1 MLRTKPWI
9 NKCIMV
15 CMHISEIS
23 LMRHFFPRCVQ
34 VIVSFYIL
42 NRIHLIN
49 FYFCLQGYTHPREY
63 IVTEWPLPN
72 TCSDIWSLV
81 YDHDCSAVVVLC
93 NPTSTVANV
102 RTFFFRHSVR
112 CWLYFL
118 SFFMS
123 SRKSYIFTLKISDK
137 VHKWLVI
144 HKWGGKLF
152 E

>member
-1 MLRTKPWI
+1 MVRNDLKATIFSYDDPVPGL
-9 NKCIMV
+9 V

-112 CWLYFL
+112 FRLYFL
-118 SFFMS
+118 SFF
-123 SRKSYIFTLKISDK
+123 L
-137 VHKWLVI
+137 
-144 HKWGGKLF
+144 
-152 E
+152 